1 MYKEILI
8 SLDERE
14 GRAVVLEDG
23 QLMEILIAR
32 EERQVGSIYKGR
44 VSNVLPGMNAA
55 FVDIGLERNGFLC
68 ADDAAAHLGD
78 EVNESL
84 RQMSIAD
91 ILKVNQETLVQVV
104 KEAVGTKGARITT
117 YVTLPGRYLV
127 LLPSAQ
133 YIGVS
138 RRIQEEEERSRL
150 RTCAEQIRP
159 EGMGVIIRTA
169 AAGRSLED
177 LQRDLDYLV
186 KVWSKVQQAARKRRA
201 PALIHQ
207 ELALVDKVL
216 RDLFTLD
223 VDRLIVD
230 NPVEYA
236 KMRDKLEISAPGLL
250 DRMHLYT
257 DRRPLFELHG
267 VESEVEK
274 ALNRKVWLESGGY
287 LIIDRTEALWVIDV
301 NTGKYIG
308 KTSLADTILRTNLE
322 ACREIC
328 RQLRLRDMAG
338 IVIIDFIDMDTAS
351 DQRKILETLGD
362 ELKKDRTRTHLVGM
376 TELGLVQ
383 LTRKREGKDLD
394 AVMREPC
401 AVCSGRGRLLSPQSL
416 AFRVRRELLKQA
428 LDSRH
433 EVLLARLHPRAAVEL
448 VGLEGEE
455 IEALERETGRTILVQ
470 VEADSHPEQVEV
482 QGGAR
487 ATMEARVTRLAP
499 GHQAR
504 VHLEETFG
512 ANTQSALAV
521 IEGNLVE
528 VLAGGDRLG
537 KQVQVRIVR
546 SGNAWSQAEILRS
559 GG

>member
-23 QLMEILIAR
+23 QLMEVLIAR

-127 LLPSAQ
+127 LIPSAQ

-138 RRIQEEEERSRL
+138 RRIQEEEERNRL
-150 RTCAEQIRP
+150 RTCAEKIRP

-169 AAGRSLED
+169 AAGRSQED

-186 KVWSKVQQAARKRRA
+186 KVWNKVQQAARKRRA

-216 RDLFTLD
+216 RDLFTPD

-236 KMRDKLEISAPGLL
+236 KMRDKLEITAPSLL

-338 IVIIDFIDMDTAS
+338 IIVIDFIDMDSTT
-351 DQRKILETLGD
+351 DQRKVLEALGD

-383 LTRKREGKDLD
+383 LTRKRDGKDLD

-401 AVCSGRGRLLSPQSL
+401 PVCSGRGRLLSPQSL
-416 AFRVRRELLKQA
+416 AFRVRREILKQA

-455 IEALERETGRTILVQ
+455 IEALERETGRTVLVQ
-470 VEADSHPEQVEV
+470 VDRDAHPESIEV
-482 QGGAR
+482 LGGAR
-487 ATMEARVTRLAP
+487 GVMESRVTRLSQ

-504 VHLEETFG
+504 VRLEETFG
-512 ANTQSALAV
+512 INVQSALAV

-528 VLAGGDRLG
+528 VVSGGDRLG
-537 KQVQVRIVR
+537 KEVSVRVVR
-546 SGNAWSQAEILRS
+546 SGPAWSQAEIVR
-559 GG
+559 

>member
-1 MYKEILI
+1 MYREILI

-23 QLMEILIAR
+23 QVMEILIAR

-55 FVDIGLERNGFLC
+55 FVDIGLERNAFLC

-78 EVNESL
+78 EANESL
-84 RQMSIAD
+84 RQMSIAE

-104 KEAVGTKGARITT
+104 KEAVGTKGARVTT

-138 RRIQEEEERSRL
+138 RRIPEEEERTRL
-150 RTCAEQIRP
+150 RGIAEKIRP

-169 AAGRSLED
+169 AAGRTLED

-186 KVWSKVQQAARKRRA
+186 KVWNKVQQAAKRRRA
-201 PALIHQ
+201 PNLIHQ

-216 RDLFTLD
+216 RDLFTPD

-230 NPVEYA
+230 NPAEYA
-236 KMRDKLEISAPGLL
+236 KMRDKLETTAPNLL

-257 DRRPLFELHG
+257 DKRPLFEVHG
-267 VESEVEK
+267 VEAEFDK
-274 ALNRKVWLESGGY
+274 ALNRRVWLESGGY

-301 NTGKYIG
+301 NTGKFIG
-308 KTSLADTILRTNLE
+308 KTSLADTILKTNLE

-328 RQLRLRDMAG
+328 RQLRLRDMSG
-338 IVIIDFIDMDTAS
+338 IIIIDFIDMDSAE
-351 DQRKILETLGD
+351 DQRKVVEVLSD
-362 ELKKDRTRTHLVGM
+362 ELKRDRTRTHLVGM

-394 AVMREPC
+394 AVLRDTCPTC
-401 AVCSGRGRLLSPQSL
+401 TGRGRILSPQSL
-416 AFRVRRELLKQA
+416 AFRVRRELLKA
-428 LDSRH
+428 GADSRN
-433 EVLLARLHPRAAVEL
+433 EALSCVVHPRTAVEL

-455 IEALERETGRTILVQ
+455 IEALEREVGKTIFVQ
-470 VEADSHPEQVEV
+470 VDEDFHPEHFEV
-482 QGGAR
+482 SGGRKEQLEGRVARLTQGQ
-487 ATMEARVTRLAP
+487 
-499 GHQAR
+499 QAR
-504 VHLEETFG
+504 VRLEESFG
-512 ANTQSALAV
+512 INVQSALAV

-537 KQVQVRIVR
+537 KEVTVRVVR
-546 SGNAWSQAEILRS
+546 PGIAWSQAEVVR
-559 GG
+559 